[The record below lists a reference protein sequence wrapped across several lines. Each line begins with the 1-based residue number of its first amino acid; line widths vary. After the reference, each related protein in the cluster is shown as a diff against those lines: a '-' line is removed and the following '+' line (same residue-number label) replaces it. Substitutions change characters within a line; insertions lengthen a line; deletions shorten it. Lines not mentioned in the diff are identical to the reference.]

1 MPSELIQWLA
11 FGALVLALL
20 GLDLSVLHRRDRESS
35 LAESALYVVFWCLL
49 AAGFGVLVW
58 WWRSEKAALQFLAGY
73 LLEWSLSMDNV
84 FVFAVV
90 FRYFQ
95 VPRQYHYRVLFWGIL
110 ARSSCGWDSYWREPR

>member
-1 MPSELIQWLA
+1 MPAELIQWLA
-11 FGALVLALL
+11 FGALVSALL
-20 GLDLSVLHRRDRESS
+20 GLDLSVLHRRDRASS

-49 AAGFGVLVW
+49 AASFGVFVW

-110 ARSSCGWDSYWREPR
+110 VRLSCGWDSFWQGRR